1 MSYYTELNHME
12 RSWFRL
18 QEINAEAIENH
29 YRGHLTPDREHVVRM
44 LNVKRKEVEY
54 GLRSERDPVHRQK
67 RAVHW

>member
-18 QEINAEAIENH
+18 QEINSEIIENR
-29 YRGHLTPDREHVVRM
+29 YRGHLTPDLEHVVRM

-54 GLRSERDPVHRQK
+54 GLRSECHKVHRQK
-67 RAVHW
+67 RAVHR